1 MNADYKN
8 VWWLKTILNFNL
20 IETCIYTFSKAKE
33 MKYRHNME
41 GDGRKKDEAHMDHLS
56 ITLSPSRIW

>member
-1 MNADYKN
+1 MEFSQEKNNGTMNADYKN

-33 MKYRHNME
+33 MKHTHAY
-41 GDGRKKDEAHMDHLS
+41 
-56 ITLSPSRIW
+56 IPIIWRG